1 MSNFLPNGQGDV
13 QGFGVD
19 NWQNLEEL
27 NKALGTGQDGEAYGG
42 GAYNDMSA
50 LRPQSLEGT
59 LKVVTAGE
67 QHIKFWK
74 SIGKKQAFNTV
85 EEFNVMDSYGGDS
98 SPFFIEGGLPNEEDS
113 NYIRQSQ
120 MVKFLGTTRV
130 VTHPATLVRNT
141 VGDIVA
147 RETTN
152 GTMWL
157 LQQLERAL
165 YFGDS
170 SLDPL
175 AFDGV
180 IKQITS
186 FVTGKAYESQ
196 HIIDMR
202 GQAIDENTMEDIA
215 TIVADNYG
223 GGNLD
228 LHLTNQVQKDF
239 SKLITGTGLA
249 GTNTRQRIQMGG
261 QGEVML
267 GQPVRGYSA
276 NTADINFVNNIFL
289 KPQGAPK
296 TASQKGAPAVPTA
309 PATPTSAPADAT
321 SKHTAQTYHYFV
333 SAKNSA
339 GESTPLYVGGA
350 GQAVAVG
357 QRVDITINRVTTDP
371 GAKSYK
377 VYRGVT
383 SNPAQALFA
392 FEVADAGSGVTQVI
406 SDRNFD
412 LPGTDTAVL
421 IDNDSENVLTFKQ
434 LAPLM
439 KLPLARISASE
450 RFMILMYGMV
460 QVYNPR
466 RCVVIKNIGKLG
478 INSNRELFNPSYGAT
493 SFGTV
498 KPVAR

>member
-1 MSNFLPNGQGDV
+1 MSNFLPNGGQEDV

-27 NKALGTGQDGEAYGG
+27 NKALGTGQDGEAYGN

-59 LKVVTAGE
+59 LKIVTAGE

-74 SIGKKQAFNTV
+74 TIGKKQAFNTV
-85 EEFNVMDSYGGDS
+85 EEFNVLDSFGGDS
-98 SPFFIEGGLPNEEDS
+98 SPFFMEGGLPNEEDS

-147 RETTN
+147 RESQN
-152 GTMWL
+152 GTLWL
-157 LQQLERAL
+157 LQQLERML
-165 YFGDS
+165 YFADS
-170 SLDPL
+170 SVDPL

-180 IKQITS
+180 IKQITD
-186 FVTGKAYESQ
+186 FVKGKPYETQ

-202 GQAIDENTMEDIA
+202 GETLDENTLEDVA

-223 GGNLD
+223 NANLD
-228 LHLTNQVQKDF
+228 LHITNQAHKDF
-239 SKLITGTGLA
+239 SKLLYA
-249 GTNTRQRIQMGG
+249 RQRIAMPSTDG
-261 QGEVML
+261 MTL
-267 GQPVRGYSA
+267 GAPVRGYSA
-276 NTADINFVNNIFL
+276 NTANINFVNNIFL

-296 TASQKGAPAVPTA
+296 AQSQKGAPGIPTFPASQLVAVADTTA
-309 PATPTSAPADAT
+309 
-321 SKHTAQTYHYFV
+321 KHTASTYFYFV

-339 GESTPLYVGGA
+339 GESAPVALGS
-350 GQAVAVG
+350 VAVTAG
-357 QRVDITINRVTTDP
+357 QRVDILINRVTSDP
-371 GAKSYK
+371 VAKSYK

-383 SNPAQALFA
+383 SDPTKALFA
-392 FEVADAGSGVTQVI
+392 FEVADAKAGATQTI
-406 SDRNFD
+406 ADRNFD
-412 LPGTDTAVL
+412 IPGTDTAVL

-450 RFMILMYGMV
+450 RFMILLYGMV

-498 KPVAR
+498 KAVDR